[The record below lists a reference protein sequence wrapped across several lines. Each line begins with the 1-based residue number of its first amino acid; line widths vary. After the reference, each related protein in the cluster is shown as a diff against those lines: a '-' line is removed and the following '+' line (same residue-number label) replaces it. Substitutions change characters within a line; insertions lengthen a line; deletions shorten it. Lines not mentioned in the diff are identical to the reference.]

1 MKHHSK
7 KVTLGRVKRQR
18 DALMRSLTRSLIL
31 KGGIVTTVAK
41 AKAVRP
47 FVERLITHS
56 KTDTVAK
63 KRLVASRIGNDTAV
77 LSELY
82 KNLASKYK
90 DRAGGYTRITKLGK
104 VGARSAESARIELV

>member
-18 DALMRSLTRSLIL
+18 DALMRSLARSIIL
-31 KGGIVTTVAK
+31 RGGIVTTVAK
-41 AKAVRP
+41 AKTVRP
-47 FVERLITHS
+47 FLERLITHT

-63 KRLVASRIGNDTAV
+63 RRLVASRIGNDTQV
-77 LSELY
+77 LATLY
-82 KNLASKYK
+82 KDLAPKYK

-104 VGARSAESARIELV
+104 IGARSAESARIELV